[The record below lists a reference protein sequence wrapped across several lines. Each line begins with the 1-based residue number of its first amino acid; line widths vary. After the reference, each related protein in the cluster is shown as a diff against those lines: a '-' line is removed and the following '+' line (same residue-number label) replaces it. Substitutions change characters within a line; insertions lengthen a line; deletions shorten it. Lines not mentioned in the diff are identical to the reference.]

1 MNAKKT
7 SYCVVAAAWLAV
19 FCLFGYRATF
29 AVFSGPMAET
39 MHWTGAEVSLGYSL
53 MMTLYATTAFF
64 SGMILDRWGTKP
76 AYFIAAVFCMLG
88 FYLTARVESLAT
100 YYAAYA
106 ICAGIGTGML
116 WVSSTV
122 SVRKWFVG
130 GKYATMWGTA
140 FAGGPMAQV
149 LLSLGVKP
157 MLVQSASQW
166 RIAMTYLSWI
176 FLALLLIATFLAKKN
191 PDEYG
196 LRPFGETKLP
206 SQASVNNE
214 KRNEFVWNIKQA
226 FATYPLWAAIVCFM
240 ACVSGEFLI
249 WTQIVRYWTKDLG
262 MALST
267 ATNLYVIIGIAGIFT
282 MPLLG
287 MFADKLV
294 HVFNDE
300 IKARKVMLIVGPMT
314 GTIACLMLLM
324 MGQDSYALG
333 VFCSVVFAI
342 YWAIVPGGVVG
353 YCGAIYGQKSLGKI
367 WGLAT
372 WIIMG
377 IGPAVG
383 SYMGGYLADST
394 GNFVASIYFAMG
406 SFIVAILAAASMP
419 RSVKLPANT
428 QEVLEISFP
437 ENEIE
442 TVSRRR

>member
-1 MNAKKT
+1 MNAKKI
-7 SYCVVAAAWLAV
+7 SYCVVASAWLAV

-29 AVFSGPMAET
+29 AIFSGPMAQT
-39 MHWTGAEVSLGYSL
+39 MHWTGAQVSLGYSL

-76 AYFIAAVFCMLG
+76 VYFIAAIFCMLG
-88 FYLTARVESLAT
+88 FFLTARVQSLTA

-106 ICAGIGTGML
+106 IFAGIGTGML

-130 GKYATMWGTA
+130 GQYATMWGIA

-157 MLVQSASQW
+157 MLVQNAAQW
-166 RIAMTYLSWI
+166 RDAMSYLSWI
-176 FLALLLIATFLAKKN
+176 FLVLLLIASCMAKKN
-191 PDEYG
+191 PEQYG
-196 LRPFGETKLP
+196 LLPFGEAAAPEAVKAAP
-206 SQASVNNE
+206 PKKEYIWSIS
-214 KRNEFVWNIKQA
+214 KA
-226 FATYPLWAAIVCFM
+226 FATYPLWASIICFM

-262 MALST
+262 MPLDT
-267 ATNLYVIIGIAGIFT
+267 ATNLYVVIGVAGIFT

-287 MFADKLV
+287 WFSDKLV
-294 HVFNDE
+294 TIYGNE
-300 IKARKVMLIVGPMT
+300 IKARKVMLVVGPAV
-314 GTIACLMLLM
+314 GAIACLMLLM
-324 MGQDSYALG
+324 MTGKSYLLG
-333 VFCSVVFAI
+333 VVVSIIFAI

-353 YCGAIYGQKSLGKI
+353 YCGAIYGRVSLGKI

-383 SYMGGYLADST
+383 SFMGGYLADTT
-394 GNFVASIYFAMG
+394 GNFIASIYFALG
-406 SFIVAILAAASMP
+406 SFVVAILAALSMP
-419 RSVKLPANT
+419 KSVKVPEEEE
-428 QEVLEISFP
+428 EVGDVIFNDHVEA
-437 ENEIE
+437 
-442 TVSRRR
+442 

>member
-1 MNAKKT
+1 
-7 SYCVVAAAWLAV
+7 
-19 FCLFGYRATF
+19 
-29 AVFSGPMAET
+29 
-39 MHWTGAEVSLGYSL
+39 
-53 MMTLYATTAFF
+53 
-64 SGMILDRWGTKP
+64 
-76 AYFIAAVFCMLG
+76 
-88 FYLTARVESLAT
+88 
-100 YYAAYA
+100 
-106 ICAGIGTGML
+106 
-116 WVSSTV
+116 
-122 SVRKWFVG
+122 
-130 GKYATMWGTA
+130 
-140 FAGGPMAQV
+140 
-149 LLSLGVKP
+149 
-157 MLVQSASQW
+157 
-166 RIAMTYLSWI
+166 
-176 FLALLLIATFLAKKN
+176 
-191 PDEYG
+191 
-196 LRPFGETKLP
+196 
-206 SQASVNNE
+206 
-214 KRNEFVWNIKQA
+214 
-226 FATYPLWAAIVCFM
+226 

-333 VFCSVVFAI
+333 VFCSVIFAI

>member
-1 MNAKKT
+1 MNAKKI

-53 MMTLYATTAFF
+53 MMTIYATTAFF
-64 SGMILDRWGTKP
+64 SGMILDRWGTRP
-76 AYFIAAVFCMLG
+76 VYFIAAVFCMLG
-88 FYLTARVESLAT
+88 FFLTAQAKSLFT
-100 YYAAYA
+100 YYAVYA

-130 GKYATMWGTA
+130 GKYATMWGIA

-157 MLVQSASQW
+157 ILVESSAQW
-166 RIAMTYLSWI
+166 REAMIYLSWI
-176 FLALLLIATFLAKKN
+176 FLALLLLASYLAKKN
-191 PDEYG
+191 PDQYG
-196 LRPFGETKLP
+196 IEPFGTISVETVPYKEEYIW
-206 SQASVNNE
+206 SIG
-214 KRNEFVWNIKQA
+214 RA
-226 FATYPLWAAIVCFM
+226 FTTYPLWAAIICFM

-262 MALST
+262 MALDT
-267 ATNLYVIIGIAGIFT
+267 ATNLYVIIGVAGIFT

-287 MFADKLV
+287 MFADRLV
-294 HVFNDE
+294 KIFNNE
-300 IKARKVMLIVGPMT
+300 IKARKTMLVVGPCS
-314 GTIACLMLLM
+314 GIVACGLLLM
-324 MGQDSYALG
+324 MNGGSYVLG
-333 VFCSVVFAI
+333 VIVSVIFAV

-383 SYMGGYLADST
+383 SYMGGYLADTT
-394 GNFVASIYFAMG
+394 GNFTASIYFAIG
-406 SFIVAILAAASMP
+406 SFIVAVIAALSMP
-419 RSVKLPANT
+419 KSVS
-428 QEVLEISFP
+428 VP
-437 ENEIE
+437 EE
-442 TVSRRR
+442 

>member
-29 AVFSGPMAET
+29 AVFSGPMSQT
-39 MHWTGAEVSLGYSL
+39 MNWTGAEVSLGYSL
-53 MMTLYATTAFF
+53 MMTIYATTAFF
-64 SGMILDRWGTKP
+64 SGLILDKWGTKP
-76 AYFIAAVFCMLG
+76 VYFIAAIFCMLG
-88 FYLTARVESLAT
+88 FFLTARVESLLT
-100 YYAAYA
+100 YYACYA

-130 GKYATMWGTA
+130 GKYATMWGIA

-157 MLVQSASQW
+157 LLVQSASQW
-166 RIAMTYLSWI
+166 RIAMTYLSWV
-176 FLALLLIATFLAKKN
+176 FLVLLLLASYLAKKN
-191 PDEYG
+191 PDAYG
-196 LRPFGETKLP
+196 LEPFGTP
-206 SQASVNNE
+206 A
-214 KRNEFVWNIKQA
+214 IKTGAAPAKEEYIWSIKEA
-226 FATYPLWAAIVCFM
+226 FSTYPLWAGIICFM

-262 MALST
+262 MNLDI
-267 ATNLYVIIGIAGIFT
+267 ATNLYVIIGVAGIFT

-287 MFADKLV
+287 IFSDKLV
-294 HVFNDE
+294 GALHDE
-300 IKARKVMLIVGPMT
+300 IKARKLMLIIGPAI
-314 GTIACLMLLM
+314 GTIACVLLVM
-324 MGQDSYALG
+324 MNGTSYMLG
-333 VFCSVVFAI
+333 VIVSIVFAA

-353 YCGAIYGQKSLGKI
+353 YCGSIYGQKSLGKI

-383 SYMGGYLADST
+383 SFMGGYLADAT

-406 SFIVAILAAASMP
+406 SFIVAMVAALTMP
-419 RSVKLPANT
+419 KSIRRPD
-428 QEVLEISFP
+428 EV
-437 ENEIE
+437 
-442 TVSRRR
+442 

>member
-39 MHWTGAEVSLGYSL
+39 MNWTGAQVSLGYSL

-76 AYFIAAVFCMLG
+76 VYFIAAIFCMLG
-88 FYLTARVESLAT
+88 FYLTARVESLMA

-130 GKYATMWGTA
+130 GKYATMWGIA

-176 FLALLLIATFLAKKN
+176 FLVLLLLASFLAKKN
-191 PDEYG
+191 PDQYG
-196 LRPFGETKLP
+196 LRPFGEPKLP
-206 SQASVNNE
+206 PAAEAEEE
-214 KRNEFVWNIKQA
+214 KREDFIWSIKQA
-226 FATYPLWAAIVCFM
+226 FATYPLWAAIICFM

-262 MALST
+262 MALDT

-294 HVFNDE
+294 HIFGDE
-300 IKARKVMLIVGPMT
+300 IKARKTMLIIGPAT
-314 GTIACLMLLM
+314 GTAACLMLLM
-324 MGQDSYALG
+324 MGKNSYALG
-333 VFCSVVFAI
+333 VVCSIVFAV

-353 YCGAIYGQKSLGKI
+353 YCGSIYGQKSLGKI

-383 SYMGGYLADST
+383 SFMGGYLADTT

-406 SFIVAILAAASMP
+406 SFIVAMLAAASMP
-419 RSVKLPANT
+419 RTVKLPV
-428 QEVLEISFP
+428 EVP
-437 ENEIE
+437 EQVVAFSPEE
-442 TVSRRR
+442 